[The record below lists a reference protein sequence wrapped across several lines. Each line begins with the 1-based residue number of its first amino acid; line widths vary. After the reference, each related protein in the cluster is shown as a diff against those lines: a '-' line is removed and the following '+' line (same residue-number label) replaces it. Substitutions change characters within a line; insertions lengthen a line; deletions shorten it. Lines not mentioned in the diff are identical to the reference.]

1 MPRLRSLLAAALI
14 ATSLA
19 DPALARTSSP
29 FDEVEVAPSR
39 PGWLPPAV
47 LTVGGTA
54 LAVPLIGLPLLFLGN
69 AGTAPMLAVAPLTLG
84 AGHFYAGDP
93 ARGLLYGLGGYAAM
107 GIPYGLTL
115 AVRTTVNPSSSS
127 ITADAS
133 NLLIA
138 ATVGTLSLLTYGACG
153 AWDANE
159 TERRVLRE
167 RGPDMPAR
175 RGRP

>member
-1 MPRLRSLLAAALI
+1 MPSLRSLLAASLI

-19 DPALARTSSP
+19 NPALARTAAP
-29 FDEVEVAPSR
+29 FDEAEVAPNR

-47 LTVGGTA
+47 LTVGGTV
-54 LAVPLIGLPLLFLGN
+54 LAVPLIGLPLLFLGS

-93 ARGLLYGLGGYAAM
+93 TRGLLYGLGGYAAM
-107 GIPYGLTL
+107 GLTYGLTL
-115 AVRTTVNPSSSS
+115 AVGRTLNPSSGRM
-127 ITADAS
+127 TADAE
-133 NLLIA
+133 NLINA
-138 ATVGTLSLLTYGACG
+138 ALVGTLSLLTYGACG

-167 RGPDMPAR
+167 RGPAMPAR
-175 RGRP
+175 PGRP

>member
-1 MPRLRSLLAAALI
+1 LI

-19 DPALARTSSP
+19 SPALARTAAP
-29 FDEVEVAPSR
+29 FDEAEVAPSR

-47 LTVGGTA
+47 LTVGGTV
-54 LAVPLIGLPLLFLGN
+54 LAVPLIGLPLLFQGN
-69 AGTAPMLAVAPLTLG
+69 AGTGPMTAPMLVVAPLTLG
-84 AGHFYAGDP
+84 AGHFYAGDT

-107 GIPYGLTL
+107 GLPYGLTL
-115 AVRTTVNPSSSS
+115 AVANTLNPTPSGPL
-127 ITADAS
+127 AVVE
-133 NLLIA
+133 NYLKA
-138 ATVGTLSLLTYGACG
+138 ALVGTLSLLTYGACG

-175 RGRP
+175 PGRP